1 MKQFIFL
8 SVLFFTSHL
17 TFSQGFDYSR
27 RTSWSEKPSLHE
39 VNKNFD
45 SAGAVGI
52 LDERSIEYKA
62 EGDDIFIYHTVHNII
77 KIRSDKGI
85 EMYNKVYVYI
95 YPNSEVKSI
104 KARTILPNGKIINVD
119 ADKIKEIEEEG
130 RKYKLFAMEGVEK
143 NAEVEYTY
151 EIKRPFALFSSEIF
165 QEENVP
171 YQQEFFTLIVPAHL
185 KFTAKGYNGFK
196 VSEDSL
202 IDDKRIIVGYDT
214 DVQQLEDE
222 KYAYR
227 DQYLKRVDYK
237 LSYNLSGSS
246 SVRLYTWKELAKKAF
261 AYYTE
266 RSEKENKA
274 LETFA
279 KQIKVDAKADDAS
292 KIILIE
298 DHVKNN
304 INIDKKLIS
313 QDADAIEKIVKNK
326 ASNDEGVVKLIV
338 GLLDKFNIAY
348 QIVYAS
354 DRGSFPLDEELENWN
369 RANDVLLYFPSTN
382 KYIAPA
388 TVELRY
394 PYIPYNLAASRGL
407 FLKGTVIGNFKTAV
421 GTFGDIAMEPYEQ
434 HAQNAEAD
442 IRFDENLDTLLIN
455 SKQILKGYGATVYRP
470 IYVFL
475 PKDKQD
481 EINKE
486 IIKSVAG
493 STNISNIKIENT
505 RLIDCADNKPLII
518 AADIKSTELLE
529 NAGNKILL
537 KIGEVIGQQVQMYQE
552 KSRQMPVELS
562 YPHVLERKVT
572 LHIPDGYNVKNL
584 DDLNFNIAHK
594 EGEETTM
601 GFVSTYTQTG
611 NTVNILITESY
622 KRIRYPLE
630 QFDDFKKVI
639 NAAADFNKVV
649 LVLEKRS

>member
-1 MKQFIFL
+1 
-8 SVLFFTSHL
+8 
-17 TFSQGFDYSR
+17 
-27 RTSWSEKPSLHE
+27 
-39 VNKNFD
+39 
-45 SAGAVGI
+45 
-52 LDERSIEYKA
+52 
-62 EGDDIFIYHTVHNII
+62 
-77 KIRSDKGI
+77 
-85 EMYNKVYVYI
+85 
-95 YPNSEVKSI
+95 
-104 KARTILPNGKIINVD
+104 
-119 ADKIKEIEEEG
+119 
-130 RKYKLFAMEGVEK
+130 
-143 NAEVEYTY
+143 
-151 EIKRPFALFSSEIF
+151 
-165 QEENVP
+165 
-171 YQQEFFTLIVPAHL
+171 
-185 KFTAKGYNGFK
+185 
-196 VSEDSL
+196 
-202 IDDKRIIVGYDT
+202 
-214 DVQQLEDE
+214 
-222 KYAYR
+222 
-227 DQYLKRVDYK
+227 
-237 LSYNLSGSS
+237 
-246 SVRLYTWKELAKKAF
+246 
-261 AYYTE
+261 
-266 RSEKENKA
+266 
-274 LETFA
+274 
-279 KQIKVDAKADDAS
+279 
-292 KIILIE
+292 
-298 DHVKNN
+298 
-304 INIDKKLIS
+304 
-313 QDADAIEKIVKNK
+313 
-326 ASNDEGVVKLIV
+326 
-338 GLLDKFNIAY
+338 
-348 QIVYAS
+348 
-354 DRGSFPLDEELENWN
+354 
-369 RANDVLLYFPSTN
+369 
-382 KYIAPA
+382 
-388 TVELRY
+388 
-394 PYIPYNLAASRGL
+394 
-407 FLKGTVIGNFKTAV
+407 
-421 GTFGDIAMEPYEQ
+421 MEPYEQ